1 MRASYYMRRRPPRL
15 SRVALSLTGMWL
27 AVLVPSYFLGKSLGL
42 ETRTILI
49 IVVCVM
55 LPGTVLGIVQ
65 IAIRWRRYGPPK

>member
-1 MRASYYMRRRPPRL
+1 
-15 SRVALSLTGMWL
+15 MWL